1 MIAFEPG
8 PVLEALQRHRVRFVI
23 IGGFAA
29 ILHGASYV
37 TFDIDITPDA
47 QTENLERLSTAL
59 RELGARVWS
68 TGIDEGLAFDHD
80 AASLARSG
88 VWNLVTP
95 HGRLDISFVPNGTTG
110 FVDLDAGAE
119 EHVVVGVPV
128 RVASLADIVRS
139 KEAAGRTKD
148 LLVLPTLR
156 RLLDERYPER

>member
-8 PVLEALQRHRVRFVI
+8 PVLETLQRHHVRFVI

-29 ILHGASYV
+29 IVHGAAHV

-47 QTENLERLSTAL
+47 EAENLERLSTAL
-59 RELGARVWS
+59 HELGARVWS
-68 TGIDEGLAFDHD
+68 TDIDEGLAFDHG

-95 HGRLDISFVPNGTTG
+95 HGRLDISFVPDGTRG
-110 FVDLDAGAE
+110 FVDLDAGADD
-119 EHVVVGVPV
+119 HVVLGVPV

-148 LLVLPTLR
+148 LLALPTLR